1 MEGAAPMTISLIGI
15 LVTLIIIGAIL
26 YIIQLLPIDATIK
39 RICYVVMVLFVLLWL
54 LQMLGAIGPTIKLGQ
69 GGQNLQNSAL
79 C

>member
-1 MEGAAPMTISLIGI
+1 MTISLIGI

-39 RICYVVMVLFVLLWL
+39 RIC
-54 LQMLGAIGPTIKLGQ
+54 KLGQ
-69 GGQNLQNSAL
+69 GGQNLQNFAL